1 MSCLLLL
8 TDMCAH
14 AQCLSWLCSCAGP
27 ICLSACRSKL
37 GAAEQQLQAQQAQLH
52 QQQAQLE
59 QLRQQLQAAQSVS
72 PSSTAQ
78 RLQALLVQKD
88 KDIQR
93 LQQELQRQQRMADEL
108 QQQNSLS
115 APAIAAAGPASVV
128 IDMPMT
134 EPQPQQQRGEPD
146 RLVASPEQLQR
157 LLKVQSSRDTR
168 KPEDGRGST
177 ESHPRALQP
186 RSVSGS
192 AVKLSYSQ
200 QQAWPP
206 AAAAAPGSQG
216 SSVQQPAQQQQEGR
230 PASKSL
236 LTPAHLERSLH
247 HSASSAAGSFAS
259 HSGLGNSSKQL
270 SLAASRAQALPLEGP
285 QQHHLEA
292 VGMLKHPQQQEGQG
306 NNSAGPAAAAG
317 RSVSAGRAALA
328 AAAAAG
334 AHSANH
340 SRRLRD
346 QSQAVA
352 ATLLAESSGSDLEAD
367 SRNVDTSRRG
377 LLTASELLA
386 VASGGYD
393 AERLRRSLSGTDPA
407 VRASRIASIAAGPAH
422 AATGAEA
429 PGQSLAHVSRVE
441 AVMRASST
449 NNGAEPT
456 SKPQSRVE
464 SLVQRSASSRGPPQQ
479 NREPLPSANANP
491 SAPGQLGT
499 GSRLG
504 SFQAAGRSSEAQGVR
519 AFGSGSSLGGS
530 RKQQQAV
537 LHRAAQLL
545 DEDSD

>member
-1 MSCLLLL
+1 MY
-8 TDMCAH
+8 
-14 AQCLSWLCSCAGP
+14 
-27 ICLSACRSKL
+27 RSKL

-59 QLRQQLQAAQSVS
+59 QLRQQLQAAQTVS

-93 LQQELQRQQRMADEL
+93 LQQELQRQQRLTDEL
-108 QQQNSLS
+108 QQKNTL
-115 APAIAAAGPASVV
+115 PAAASAAAAPASVI

-134 EPQPQQQRGEPD
+134 EPQQQRAEPE

-157 LLKVQSSRDTR
+157 LLRVQSSRDAR
-168 KPEDGRGST
+168 KPEDSGRGST
-177 ESHPRALQP
+177 DLHPRALQP
-186 RSVSGS
+186 RGVSGS
-192 AVKLSYSQ
+192 AVKLSYSE

-206 AAAAAPGSQG
+206 AVADATGSQ
-216 SSVQQPAQQQQEGR
+216 SSSSMQQPAQQQEGR
-230 PASKSL
+230 PGSKSL

-247 HSASSAAGSFAS
+247 HSASSADGSFAS
-259 HSGLGNSSKQL
+259 RSRFGNSSKQL

-292 VGMLKHPQQQEGQG
+292 LGMLKHQQQQEGQG
-306 NNSAGPAAAAG
+306 TSSGGPAAA
-317 RSVSAGRAALA
+317 GRATL

-334 AHSANH
+334 AHSVNH
-340 SRRLRD
+340 SRRLRG

-352 ATLLAESSGSDLEAD
+352 ATLLAESSGSDLEAEG
-367 SRNVDTSRRG
+367 RNADAGRRG

-407 VRASRIASIAAGPAH
+407 ARASRIASIAAGSTP
-422 AATGAEA
+422 TVTDAEA
-429 PGQSLAHVSRVE
+429 PRQSLSHVTRVE
-441 AVMRASST
+441 AVMRASGSNSRADT
-449 NNGAEPT
+449 T
-456 SKPQSRVE
+456 SKPQSRVK
-464 SLVQRSASSRGPPQQ
+464 SLVQRSSSTRGPPQQ
-479 NREPLPSANANP
+479 NGELQPPASANP
-491 SAPGQLGT
+491 SAAGQLGA

-504 SFQAAGRSSEAQGVR
+504 SFQAAGRSSEAPGVR
-519 AFGSGSSLGGS
+519 TFRSSSLGGS
-530 RKQQQAV
+530 RKQQEAV